1 MKYLNQFGNNIFLCL
16 LCLSLTSNMSYVD
29 NNIEG
34 FVMEFEKLEND
45 IYKVVVDK
53 GSSDGIDRSTFY
65 YKYVMEKDSSLMFI
79 RRTVVGYLKD
89 NIEGKVID
97 VGEKETI
104 LYFKDP
110 GLVSPKK
117 GDMILFYIK
126 K

>member
-16 LCLSLTSNMSYVD
+16 LCLSLISNTLYVD
-29 NNIEG
+29 SNIEG
-34 FVMEFEKLEND
+34 FVVGFKNLEND

-65 YKYVMEKDSSLMFI
+65 YKYIMEKDSPLMFI

-89 NIEGKVID
+89 NIEGKVIE
-97 VGEKETI
+97 VGKKETI

>member
-16 LCLSLTSNMSYVD
+16 LCLSLTSNMSDVD

-34 FVMEFEKLEND
+34 FVVEFEKLEND

-65 YKYVMEKDSSLMFI
+65 YKYVMEKDGSLMFI

>member
-1 MKYLNQFGNNIFLCL
+1 MKYLNLFGNNIFLCL
-16 LCLSLTSNMSYVD
+16 LCLSLTSNMSDVD

-34 FVMEFEKLEND
+34 FVVEFEKLEND

-65 YKYVMEKDSSLMFI
+65 YKYVMEKDGSLMFI

>member
-16 LCLSLTSNMSYVD
+16 LCLSLTSNMLYVD
-29 NNIEG
+29 KNIEG
-34 FVMEFEKLEND
+34 FVVEFEKLEND

-65 YKYVMEKDSSLMFI
+65 YKYVMEKDSPLMFI

-89 NIEGKVID
+89 NIGEKVIE
-97 VGEKETI
+97 VREKETV

-117 GDMILFYIK
+117 GDMVLFYVIK
-126 K
+126 

>member
-1 MKYLNQFGNNIFLCL
+1 MKYLNQLGNNIFLCL
-16 LCLSLTSNMSYVD
+16 LCLSLTSNMSDVD

-34 FVMEFEKLEND
+34 FVVEFEKLEND

-65 YKYVMEKDSSLMFI
+65 YKYIMEKDSPLMFI

-97 VGEKETI
+97 VGEKVTI